1 MILPS
6 ITVEPNQISF
16 IFYFYFS
23 FCNWGILKVWSR
35 NLALSNPWPSPS
47 DFHFLPSVQTWDW
60 SFQCCPSV
68 YLLKLLWLFYKS
80 ITLIFELFE
89 CAPTGHSPQCNC
101 SFWRYICMGFWLLQ
115 TVPLRQSFQWTV
127 RQQSAGI
134 CPDPFKYLWDVWPNT
149 TSVLGGKALVVHINS
164 TVPP

>member
-68 YLLKLLWLFYKS
+68 YLLKLLWLLYKS

-89 CAPTGHSPQCNC
+89 CALTGHFPQFLLEICTHGILVTPNSAFETKSSVNC
-101 SFWRYICMGFWLLQ
+101 LPAECWDLSW
-115 TVPLRQSFQWTV
+115 PFQISVGCLTKHHL
-127 RQQSAGI
+127 
-134 CPDPFKYLWDVWPNT
+134 CP
-149 TSVLGGKALVVHINS
+149 GR
-164 TVPP
+164 